1 MVVNKFGSLFICI
14 IHIFKHGYK
23 NIFIFLC
30 FGDQQFFSNQVQK
43 MLRIQKMIQIQ
54 KMLRKDATS
63 SKRCS
68 RSG

>member
-1 MVVNKFGSLFICI
+1 MVIRTSLSFCVLEI
-14 IHIFKHGYK
+14 K
-23 NIFIFLC
+23 
-30 FGDQQFFSNQVQK
+30 QFFSNQVQK
-43 MLRIQKMIQIQ
+43 ILRIQKMIQIQ

>member
-1 MVVNKFGSLFICI
+1 MVANES
-14 IHIFKHGYK
+14 
-23 NIFIFLC
+23 
-30 FGDQQFFSNQVQK
+30 DQQFFSNQAQK